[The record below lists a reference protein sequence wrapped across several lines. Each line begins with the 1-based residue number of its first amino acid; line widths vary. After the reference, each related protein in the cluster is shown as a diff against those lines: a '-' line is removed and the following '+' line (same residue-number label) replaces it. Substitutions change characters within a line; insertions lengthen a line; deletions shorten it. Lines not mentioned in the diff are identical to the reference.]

1 MDPHNTT
8 LLGLFTRYTILSVGA
23 QTAITN
29 AAEYFS
35 CRPNDIIFKEGKRDD
50 HEYFLIE
57 GIAGRGIT
65 NDEGDT
71 ITTGIYAAPAVVI
84 PHFARTVRN
93 NSIMTLQALTP
104 CVFGRIPV
112 SVFDQLR
119 LSHTDIGLVGQQ
131 VVNNE
136 LADSIAAETTFRS
149 STAKQRLQLLRKR
162 LPDIESLI
170 PHHVIASYLGIT
182 PVSFSRLRADL
193 G

>member
-1 MDPHNTT
+1 MDPHNAA
-8 LLGLFTRYTILSVGA
+8 LLRLFARYATLSVSA
-23 QTAITN
+23 QAAITH

-35 CRPNDIIFKEGKRDD
+35 CRTNDIIFKEGKRDD
-50 HEYFLIE
+50 HEYFLLE

-71 ITTGIYAAPAVVI
+71 ITTGIYAAPVVVI
-84 PHFARTVRN
+84 PHFARTARN
-93 NSIMTLQALTP
+93 TAIMTLQALTP

-119 LSHTDIGLVGQQ
+119 LSHTDIGLAGQQ

-149 STAKQRLQLLRKR
+149 STAKQRLQLLRER

-182 PVSFSRLRADL
+182 PVSFSRLRADHS
-193 G
+193 